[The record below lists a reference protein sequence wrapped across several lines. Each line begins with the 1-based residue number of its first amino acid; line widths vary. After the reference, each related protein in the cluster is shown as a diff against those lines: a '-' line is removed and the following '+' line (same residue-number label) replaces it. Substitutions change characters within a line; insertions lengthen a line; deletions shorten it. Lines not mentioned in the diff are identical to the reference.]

1 MKNPEISRMIKM
13 MQNIF
18 DGAAW
23 HGASVMEIIGK
34 IDAKDAFQESAH
46 IHRICELVQH
56 IIAWRTFAIKRLE
69 GDAKY
74 EVTQQEN
81 WKDFR
86 IQNEAAWERIKT
98 SLVESQEALI
108 TALSSTTDDRLTDIV
123 ENKAYDY
130 YTLIHGVMQH
140 DLYHLGEIALL
151 AREARTV
158 KA

>member
-1 MKNPEISRMIKM
+1 

-23 HGASVMEIIGK
+23 HGASVMEIISK

-56 IIAWRTFAIKRLE
+56 VVAWRTFAIKRLE
-69 GDAKY
+69 GDTNY
-74 EVTQQEN
+74 EVTQHEN

-86 IQNEAAWERIKT
+86 IQNEEAWEEIKT
-98 SLVESQEALI
+98 SLLQSQEALI
-108 TALSSTTDDRLTDIV
+108 EALSATNDDRLSDIV